1 VRTMRL
7 RLNGNDTELAEGT
20 TVAQVVAER
29 AEAEARVAVAR
40 NGEVIPRSAWA
51 QTTLA
56 EGDDV
61 ELLVAVA
68 GG

>member
-1 VRTMRL
+1 MRL

-29 AEAEARVAVAR
+29 AEAVPRVAVAR

-51 QTTLA
+51 QTSLA